1 MRDKE
6 RRHQGAVPRHV
17 AKPIGGQIPPE
28 AAHSIGRVP
37 SIRIADRE
45 DRVQAESRHR
55 GATGQWG
62 GWPRLRPT
70 GPSWA
75 AANSIL
81 SDGSEL
87 VRIRSRQ
94 EPLSQLAELLITP
107 DDFPVVDK
115 TGLPGK
121 YDFTLEY
128 TTGLPNASI
137 DGASV
142 PSGAP
147 FVFKA
152 LQDQLGLQL
161 VHKKLPFD
169 VLIIDEVEEMPTDNK
184 SIMPAY
190 SSTTDI

>member
-1 MRDKE
+1 M
-6 RRHQGAVPRHV
+6 
-17 AKPIGGQIPPE
+17 
-28 AAHSIGRVP
+28 
-37 SIRIADRE
+37 
-45 DRVQAESRHR
+45 
-55 GATGQWG
+55 
-62 GWPRLRPT
+62 
-70 GPSWA
+70 
-75 AANSIL
+75 
-81 SDGSEL
+81 
-87 VRIRSRQ
+87 
-94 EPLSQLAELLITP
+94 AELLITP